1 MVTVFGGHILRFVFS
16 FRVDTVFKF
25 VTAKFKTTFSF
36 SYGFPLD
43 TFSRFVFTF
52 GLDTVFKIVTANSKQ
67 FLFFI
72 TVFGWTTDRLEEHSV
87 DGTSW

>member
-1 MVTVFGGHILRFVFS
+1 MDTFLSFVFS
-16 FRVDTVFKF
+16 FRVDTVFKI
-25 VTAKFKTTFSF
+25 VTAKFKAVFYF
-36 SYGFPLD
+36 CYGFWLD

-52 GLDTVFKIVTANSKQ
+52 GLDTTFKFVAANSKQ
-67 FLFFI
+67 FSFFV